1 MSSGDRLTLAD
12 DASVI
17 CDEVVSRLFSRETR
31 YQHTKIA
38 ALVTSISD
46 QIVQRLT
53 QEAKLPRKYIALVSV
68 LQKNGAGVYAI
79 SSCSWNPTSDACYVH
94 KSENSAMYCIVT
106 VYGITV

>member
-1 MSSGDRLTLAD
+1 MAADDRLTLSD
-12 DASVI
+12 DAAVI
-17 CDEVVSRLFSRETR
+17 CEDVVSRLFSREAR

-38 ALVTSISD
+38 ALVSSISD
-46 QIVQRLT
+46 QVVQRLT
-53 QEAKLPRKYIALVSV
+53 QEAKLPRKYIALVSI
-68 LQKNGAGVYAI
+68 LQKNGAGVHAI